1 MRRKGVLIAL
11 VLVLVWALAAWAQ
24 ESVPKPTQTQQAA
37 QQPQGRVV
45 YHGNVRSHK
54 FHRPGCRHYN
64 CKSCTARFTSRKQ
77 ALRAGYVPCKV
88 CKP

>member
-1 MRRKGVLIAL
+1 MRRKTVLIAL
-11 VLVLVWALAAWAQ
+11 VLVLAWALAAWAQ
-24 ESVPKPTQTQQAA
+24 DSVPKPGQAQPTA
-37 QQPQGRVV
+37 QPAQSRIV

-54 FHRPGCRHYN
+54 FHRPGCRYYN
-64 CKSCTARFTSRKQ
+64 CKNCTARFTSRKQ